1 MIQASIRVAESLAE
15 LNVLRE
21 DIATWQDYWENSEA
35 VQAHRTQLT
44 LLTDVLHAVITDIEQ
59 WARNEF
65 DLAADA
71 GPAYAA
77 CGKADKLTLT
87 ARRLWRWYADKIDHL
102 SDEPTSPEERTVR
115 AADELIWSCWKT
127 AWTHLRPG
135 EPPPSAP
142 IPYLEAEFAAS
153 ATPREKVP
161 QGIRPGDADEPLK
174 KHISLLPIP
183 VIALPSACARRP
195 WWLIV
200 AAHETGHLVQDQLTL
215 VPDTVRDLERNSGDD
230 ADLWGTWGRELFAD
244 AFSVLLAGPAAIW
257 AIAELEMRADLNQL
271 CAGSAYPPPLVRV
284 EVANEV
290 ARQAGIADYD
300 PGFPPMPHDD
310 QIAQLVAHAPAV
322 ATALLGLL
330 GGSGHEPNGLGTQT
344 ADAFSEP
351 GGSIAIWRDNLLSN
365 EDTAHRTQPACRPI
379 LCLRFYVA
387 AWLGIA
393 RDVAAR
399 QRLGGTDL
407 GEPELLAEA
416 RPARPGGYFWPFP
429 TAANPATPRCAGR
442 EGRRG
447 RNQRFSG
454 KANLRGHNSNDEG
467 EYR

>member
-1 MIQASIRVAESLAE
+1 MIQASIRKAESLAE

-21 DIATWQDYWENSEA
+21 DIATWQDYWEDSRA
-35 VQAHRTQLT
+35 VRAHRTQLT
-44 LLTDVLHAVITDIEQ
+44 LLTDVLDAVITDIEE

-71 GPAYAA
+71 GQAYAA
-77 CGKADKLTLT
+77 CGKADKLTLH
-87 ARRLWRWYADKIDHL
+87 ARRLWRWYADKIDQL
-102 SDEPTSPEERTVR
+102 RDEPTNPEERTVR

-127 AWTHLRPG
+127 AWTHLRTG
-135 EPPPSAP
+135 EPPAAP

-153 ATPREKVP
+153 ATPRDRLP

-174 KHISLLPIP
+174 KHIALLPIP
-183 VIALPSACARRP
+183 VIALPSACTRRP

-215 VPDTVRDLERNSGDD
+215 VQDTVVDLERNAGDD
-230 ADLWGTWGRELFAD
+230 AGLWGTWGQELFAD

-257 AIAELEMRADLNQL
+257 AIAELEMRADINYLP
-271 CAGSAYPPPLVRV
+271 AGVSLYPPPLVRV

-290 ARQAGIADYD
+290 ARQVGITGYD
-300 PGFPPMPHDD
+300 PGFPPTPHDD
-310 QIAQLVAHAPAV
+310 QIARLIAHAPSV
-322 ATALLGLL
+322 ASALLGLL
-330 GGSGHEPNGLGTQT
+330 GSAGQAPNALGTQT
-344 ADAFSEP
+344 ADAFKP

-365 EDTAHRTQPACRPI
+365 ETPLTERSLSAARFCACAG
-379 LCLRFYVA
+379 VA
-387 AWLGIA
+387 AWQGIA

-399 QRLGGTDL
+399 QRLMGTDL

-416 RPARPGGYFWPFP
+416 DRLAERVLLALPDCREPTTRAAGPARM
-429 TAANPATPRCAGR
+429 AAGEEISNYLARQIF
-442 EGRRG
+442 EGML
-447 RNQRFSG
+447 RNER
-454 KANLRGHNSNDEG
+454 

>member
-1 MIQASIRVAESLAE
+1 MIQASIRKAESLAE

-21 DIATWQDYWENSEA
+21 DIATWQDYWEDSGA

-44 LLTDVLHAVITDIEQ
+44 LLIDVLDAVITDIEE

-71 GPAYAA
+71 GQAYAA
-77 CGKADKLTLT
+77 CGKADKLTLH
-87 ARRLWRWYADKIDHL
+87 ARRLWRWYADKIDQL
-102 SDEPTSPEERTVR
+102 RDEPTSPEERTVR

-127 AWTHLRPG
+127 AWTHLGTG
-135 EPPPSAP
+135 ETPAAP

-153 ATPREKVP
+153 ATPRDRVP
-161 QGIRPGDADEPLK
+161 QGIRPGDADELLK
-174 KHISLLPIP
+174 KHIALLPIP
-183 VIALPSACARRP
+183 VIALPSACTRRP

-215 VPDTVRDLERNSGDD
+215 VQDTVLDLERNAGDD
-230 ADLWGTWGRELFAD
+230 ADLWGTWGPELFAD

-257 AIAELEMRADLNQL
+257 AIAELEMRADLNYL
-271 CAGSAYPPPLVRV
+271 PAGLSLYPPPLVRV

-290 ARQAGIADYD
+290 ARQAGITGYD
-300 PGFPPMPHDD
+300 PGFPPAPHDD
-310 QIAQLVAHAPAV
+310 QIARLVAHAPSV
-322 ATALLGLL
+322 ATTLLGLL
-330 GGSGHEPNGLGTQT
+330 SGSGQEPNALGTQT
-344 ADAFSEP
+344 ADAFKP

-365 EDTAHRTQPACRPI
+365 ETPLTERSQSGARFCACAG
-379 LCLRFYVA
+379 VA
-387 AWLGIA
+387 AWQGIA

-399 QRLGGTDL
+399 QRLTGTDL

-416 RPARPGGYFWPFP
+416 DRLAERVLLALPDCAE
-429 TAANPATPRCAGR
+429 PATRAAARARKAAG
-442 EGRRG
+442 EGEI
-447 RNQRFSG
+447 
-454 KANLRGHNSNDEG
+454 SNYLARQIFEGMLHDEG